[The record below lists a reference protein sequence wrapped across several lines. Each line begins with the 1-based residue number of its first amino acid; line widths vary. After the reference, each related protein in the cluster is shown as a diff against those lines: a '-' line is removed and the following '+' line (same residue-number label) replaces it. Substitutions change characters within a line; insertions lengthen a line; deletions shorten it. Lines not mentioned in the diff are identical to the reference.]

1 MGYYP
6 DPEDKAASYAER
18 IDELEAEL
26 HDLRTLRDLIADFVP
41 VHKGNGMVAAR
52 IRTLL
57 AGMQPMAEPP
67 NPDPVQITATVEVP
81 ITVNWSH
88 NGIAEDEE
96 TATAVA
102 TVTRVVNDP
111 ENWTAVGNWA
121 AGQDTAA
128 ITIGG
133 SESGSG
139 GGS

>member
-1 MGYYP
+1 M
-6 DPEDKAASYAER
+6 
-18 IDELEAEL
+18 
-26 HDLRTLRDLIADFVP
+26 T
-41 VHKGNGMVAAR
+41 
-52 IRTLL
+52 
-57 AGMQPMAEPP
+57 EPP

-88 NGIAEDEE
+88 NGQAEDEE
-96 TATAVA
+96 PATAVA